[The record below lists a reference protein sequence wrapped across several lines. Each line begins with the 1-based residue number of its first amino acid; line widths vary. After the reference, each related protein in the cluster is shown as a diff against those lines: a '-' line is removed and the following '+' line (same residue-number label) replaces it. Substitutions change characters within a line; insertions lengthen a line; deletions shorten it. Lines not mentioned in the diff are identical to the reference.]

1 MSSRRVRNR
10 SFFGQV
16 KDVMKETQ
24 WPNGKE
30 MRKYSSTVF
39 VTVLLAAIYFFSVD
53 SLIMWLLSFILN

>member
-1 MSSRRVRNR
+1 MKSRRAKNR

-16 KDVMKETQ
+16 KDVMSETQ

-39 VTVLLAAIYFFSVD
+39 VTVLLAAIYFFGID
-53 SLIMWLLSFILN
+53 TLIVWLLDLFL